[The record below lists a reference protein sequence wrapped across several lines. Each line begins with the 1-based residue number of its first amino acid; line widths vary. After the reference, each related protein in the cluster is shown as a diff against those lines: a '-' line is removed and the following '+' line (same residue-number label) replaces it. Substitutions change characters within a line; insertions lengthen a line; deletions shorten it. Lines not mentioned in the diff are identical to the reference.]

1 MAMSTS
7 PMDSSGAG
15 TRLTD
20 FAKWLASFAE
30 LGTEGYP
37 VAVRRRLMIVNVTAY
52 LIAIFSLFYAGL
64 FAVYDIEKYMPLVL
78 ANLLLVAVALL
89 APLAH
94 RFGEVCAAIIIAVA
108 EFAGLFFFVRTLGH
122 DSGVQI
128 NYLVAAAI
136 PFAIFGL
143 THLWLV
149 ITTIV
154 TGLALHLVTWFLY
167 PTANALVAPDPALLN
182 NLYVSSVI
190 TTGSIIA
197 VIVLYAFML
206 ADRARAEADTLLGHI
221 LPDPVAERLK
231 ARPGARIA
239 DSIPQASVMFTDLS
253 GFTPLAQKLGA
264 EQTLDILD
272 DIFTEFDALAAKH
285 RVEKIKTIGDGYM
298 AVCGVIE
305 PADDHGERLA
315 RLALDLPRAVETLSS
330 RHNMNLQ
337 IRIGLASGPVMAGV
351 IGADRFFYDV
361 WGETVNLASR
371 LESHGLPGEVHVSK
385 AVRKALDGRFH
396 FEPRGRVDIK
406 GVGSLETWLLKREID
421 D

>member
-1 MAMSTS
+1 MSTS
-7 PMDSSGAG
+7 RTNMSGASKG
-15 TRLTD
+15 LAGLANRLSSYT
-20 FAKWLASFAE
+20 E
-30 LGTEGYP
+30 LGTQGYP
-37 VAVRRRLMIVNVTAY
+37 PQVRRRLMIVNVTAY

-89 APLAH
+89 APLTH
-94 RFGEVCAAIIIAVA
+94 RVSEICAAVIIAIA

-149 ITTIV
+149 ITAIV
-154 TGLALHLVTWFLY
+154 SGLALHIAAWFLY
-167 PTANALVAPDPALLN
+167 PTANALVSPDPALLN
-182 NLYVSSVI
+182 NLYISSVL
-190 TTGSIIA
+190 TTGCIIA
-197 VIVLYAFML
+197 VIVLYAFTL
-206 ADRARAEADTLLGHI
+206 ADRARAEADALLGHI

-231 ARPGARIA
+231 ARPGERIA
-239 DSIPQASVMFTDLS
+239 DSIPHASVMFTDLS

-272 DIFTEFDALAAKH
+272 DIFTQFDALATRH

-298 AVCGVIE
+298 AVCGVVE
-305 PADDHGERLA
+305 PADDHGVRLA
-315 RLALDLPRAVETLSS
+315 RLALDLPPAVSDLSR
-330 RHNMNLQ
+330 RHGMNLQ

-351 IGADRFFYDV
+351 IGADKFFYDV

-371 LESHGLPGEVHVSK
+371 LESHGLPGEVHVSEDMQHTLK
-385 AVRKALDGRFH
+385 DHFH
-396 FEPRGRVDIK
+396 FESRGRIDIK
-406 GVGSLETWLLKREID
+406 GVGRLETWLLKREKMS
-421 D
+421 